1 MTCWAPIKGNR
12 NEVLG
17 GLLQSTRVYLADGD
31 WHPDLGG
38 DSWGLDEGGL
48 LRCSRP
54 AESI

>member
-1 MTCWAPIKGNR
+1 MTCMAPIKGKR

-17 GLLQSTRVYLADGD
+17 DLLQSTGVYLAGGD
-31 WHPDLGG
+31 WPPDLGG

-48 LRCSRP
+48 FRCPRP